1 MPKFIGI
8 LFEHFSAIV
17 TFAENII
24 TMAKKDDWWTSPTEG
39 ENGSLIM
46 VTGRR
51 DVEKFRDN
59 PKYSIRV
66 EVSWKYDGESN
77 GMPDTAT
84 SQLME
89 EVHDALLAVFAKD
102 PVAVMTGI
110 YTGDNRRDW
119 VFYTLSTHI
128 FQKKINEALAAFP
141 LLPLEIYAEN
151 DPDWAEYA
159 EMRELS
165 EISASDDD

>member
-1 MPKFIGI
+1 
-8 LFEHFSAIV
+8 
-17 TFAENII
+17 
-24 TMAKKDDWWTSPTEG
+24 MAKNEDWWTSPTDA

-51 DVEKFRDN
+51 DVDKFRDN
-59 PKYSIRV
+59 PKFSIRV
-66 EVSWKYDGESN
+66 EVTWKYDCEAN
-77 GMPDTAT
+77 GMPDLAT

-89 EVHDALLAVFAKD
+89 EVHDALVAVFDKD
-102 PVAVMTGI
+102 PVAVLTGI

-128 FQKKINEALAAFP
+128 FQKKLNEALAPFP

-165 EISASDDD
+165 EISASDD